1 VIIILRDKTNSQQI
15 KANMCPLM
23 IVQEV

>member
-23 IVQEV
+23 IV